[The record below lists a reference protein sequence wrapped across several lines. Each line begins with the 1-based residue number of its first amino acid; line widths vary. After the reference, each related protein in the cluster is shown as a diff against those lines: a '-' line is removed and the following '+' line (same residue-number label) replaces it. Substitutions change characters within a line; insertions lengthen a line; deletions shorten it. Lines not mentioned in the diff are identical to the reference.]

1 MQKFNLM
8 NKINNFNNVKLATKI
23 PLLKMRSSEGMET
36 RALERYSGKFC
47 VIYSQ
52 RHGGYKKG
60 DSWVEDMEEADIKKL
75 EDAYAETRD
84 ELNNE
89 LVYYI
94 LKL

>member
-1 MQKFNLM
+1 M
-8 NKINNFNNVKLATKI
+8 KLATKI

-36 RALERYSGKFC
+36 RALERYFGKFC

-52 RHGGYKKG
+52 RHSGYKKG

-94 LKL
+94 LKS